1 MTMAMTNAQRQRA
14 YRIRR
19 KTQGHFKAEGA
30 PMERIDAWISQEAA
44 HGLRVLAA
52 LHGVSAQEELN
63 GLLLT
68 AIAVAKQQDRPAW
81 SDATFRVLG

>member
-1 MTMAMTNAQRQRA
+1 MAMTNAQRQRA
-14 YRIRR
+14 FRLRR

-52 LHGVSAQEELN
+52 LHGVSAQEELD
-63 GLLLT
+63 GLLLA

-81 SDATFRVLG
+81 SAATFQVLG